1 MDLSHYSS
9 YGSQTSDMPYAN
21 RFICSCCSRPFKSQN
36 DVDRHRSSVH
46 DKSAFY
52 FCRERGC
59 RRSHKGFTR
68 KDNYETHLR
77 CVHKKS
83 SKDTNQ
89 VKGQAANIFSQ
100 MDSRKET
107 REEDNLEGY
116 PREELTG
123 IVMKERE
130 KFKMEELRRQE
141 VEEELKILRK
151 RYEERE
157 DMWMKLLITKGGN
170 N

>member
-1 MDLSHYSS
+1 ML
-9 YGSQTSDMPYAN
+9 YAN
-21 RFICSCCSRPFKSQN
+21 RFVCSRCSKPFRSQK

-46 DKSAFY
+46 DRSATY
-52 FCRERGC
+52 FCPERGC

-83 SKDTNQ
+83 SKDADQ
-89 VKGQAANIFSQ
+89 VKAQAVNIVSQ
-100 MDSRKET
+100 MDPRKEIG
-107 REEDNLEGY
+107 EEDNLDGHSREKLTEIVIKM
-116 PREELTG
+116 REE
-123 IVMKERE
+123 
-130 KFKMEELRRQE
+130 FKMEKLRRQE
-141 VEEELKILRK
+141 VEEELKVLRQ

-157 DMWMKLLITKGGN
+157 DMWLRLLIMKGGN